1 MRFRPLRLE
10 SFWSRKS
17 ICLLSRGLPLRVPVI
32 CCSHDSALRFRTEIM
47 VTGETFV
54 TVETTVGR
62 PTNTDAL
69 ADLESL
75 GGFAEGDDC
84 AYRFLTGNEW
94 VLGESPFVIKHRE

>member
-1 MRFRPLRLE
+1 
-10 SFWSRKS
+10 
-17 ICLLSRGLPLRVPVI
+17 
-32 CCSHDSALRFRTEIM
+32 M

-84 AYRFLTGNEW
+84 AYRFVTGNEW
-94 VLGESPFVIKHRE
+94 VPIRCQASKGRNGIIRNE

>member
-1 MRFRPLRLE
+1 MNTQSVGKTSVAPY
-10 SFWSRKS
+10 
-17 ICLLSRGLPLRVPVI
+17 
-32 CCSHDSALRFRTEIM
+32 DSALRFRTEMM

-75 GGFAEGDDC
+75 STYLAVISTSLVLFAG
-84 AYRFLTGNEW
+84 LHQH
-94 VLGESPFVIKHRE
+94 ES